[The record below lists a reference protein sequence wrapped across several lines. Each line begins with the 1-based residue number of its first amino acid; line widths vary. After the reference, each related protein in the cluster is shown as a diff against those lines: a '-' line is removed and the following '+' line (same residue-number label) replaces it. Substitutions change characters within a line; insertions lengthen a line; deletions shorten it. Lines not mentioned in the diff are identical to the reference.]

1 MSVTKN
7 HQSDEV
13 LIRLAK
19 AAFPDKEVQQL
30 TELTEGMFNAAYRI
44 DYTDGTA
51 SILKIA
57 STNPDGLMTNE
68 IELMRAEVTTM
79 ELLRRHG
86 IPHVPGVQFSDF
98 SRTLCSGTYF
108 FMEVIPGRSLNS
120 VAGEL
125 PAETVDAVMGE
136 VGAFQRLTTAIHRD
150 TFGLAGDA
158 RRFATL
164 YELERYMLGNVLG
177 DAARR
182 GLSFCFTPEELLAQL
197 ERDRACF
204 DQVTAPCLVHFD
216 MWAGN
221 IFVHEGRLSGVID
234 WERTLWGDPLMDDP
248 FRSPNQHPA
257 FLAGYGKTG
266 FTPEEQRRILW
277 YDVFLD
283 LTMYTESF
291 YRQYVNEGWL
301 QVLEQR
307 LAQTWQALRAQ

>member
-1 MSVTKN
+1 MSITKN
-7 HQSDEV
+7 HQSDET

-19 AAFPDKEVQQL
+19 EAFPDKQVRQL

-51 SILKIA
+51 SILKVA
-57 STNPDGLMTNE
+57 AANPGGLMTNE
-68 IELMRAEVTTM
+68 VELMRAEVTTM
-79 ELLRRHG
+79 ELLRQHG
-86 IPHVPGVQFSDF
+86 VPHVPGVQFSDF

-108 FMEVIPGRSLNS
+108 FMEVIPGRSLS
-120 VAGEL
+120 SAAGEL
-125 PAETVDAVMGE
+125 PAETADAVMEE
-136 VGAFQRLTTAIHRD
+136 VGVFQRLTTAIHRD
-150 TFGLAGDA
+150 TFGLAGDE
-158 RRFATL
+158 RRFGTL
-164 YELERYMLGNVLG
+164 YELEGYMLGNVMG

-182 GLSFCFTPEELLAQL
+182 GLSFCFTQEELLAQL

-204 DQVTAPCLVHFD
+204 DQVTTPSLVHFD

-221 IFVHEGRLSGVID
+221 IFVPEGRLSGVID

-248 FRSPNQHPA
+248 FRSPNQNPA
-257 FLAGYGKTG
+257 FLAGYGKTR

-301 QVLEQR
+301 QVLQER
-307 LAQTWQALRAQ
+307 LARTWQALRAQ